1 MGILRHFDIAVYFL
15 STITIF
21 ESNCDL
27 LKHFSEAESND
38 TYHITQIMPPG
49 KYRVIIWDL
58 MIDHNTPFQTRS
70 GRSACHQD
78 ELFCFYSTE
87 PQKLLFYTDVIQFR
101 QNELDKCFSHF
112 YTVDTDDRGQFLLKK
127 NSLGAIITNYFYFYL
142 MPLKGSGAE
151 ELKKK
156 REERRAS
163 AAKAREARTA
173 KKERDNGDDVP
184 MPPPDAGNDPSTA
197 APVPE
202 IVEEPPAT
210 PALEFNFC
218 PPPAE
223 VTPPPATPGDN
234 AVEERLLELQRQLR
248 ERDDT
253 IDFLRL
259 QLRNREADIADLRS
273 QLPSTS
279 ASTSSQSEGRPAK
292 NVDELKRSAHENW
305 PINSSQFWTGT
316 GQDRR
321 AEMGWSGSTKDAKQP
336 DEPMRAEDALLILAL
351 VGTQKAYAKLK
362 RTLRVIDC
370 KFDVVPSLKKVVEIK
385 RQICAPLCYETVGT
399 GSGVGFWCADIEK
412 ALTFRLRSARDNL
425 KNISTDVL
433 LKISGDYGQGFTKIT
448 ISFGEAQRPNSPS
461 NNFIA
466 AVFPA
471 KDSWANLELYC
482 GSLWTQND
490 QLKSL
495 AGKSVKWFLGGD
507 VSFVWAVIGHCGS
520 AVTTFPSPV
529 CTCRR
534 DQLLDAE
541 ACCFRSVE
549 ETVLQAQQFA
559 MAIQRGETASKML
572 RATTKGI
579 VKPPLLPSIDSDRE
593 LERQTDCEP
602 VVQQFLRR
610 IGARREQFRKKDLT
624 GNSIRKILLHAAEMA
639 QPLLAREVGELE
651 DHMDNFKAFLHEQPE
666 MRLLLAHKPKAHL
679 LLVQFVPFARQHRF
693 LGLMDEQG
701 DEALHSVWR
710 RLEQFWKTMPDA
722 EQMRQQLENHFVS
735 NWLLDTG
742 KFEEM
747 QMLRMEEQSTGE
759 LEEDRMDE

>member
-1 MGILRHFDIAVYFL
+1 MARRKL
-15 STITIF
+15 
-21 ESNCDL
+21 L
-27 LKHFSEAESND
+27 LKLN
-38 TYHITQIMPPG
+38 G
-49 KYRVIIWDL
+49 K
-58 MIDHNTPFQTRS
+58 
-70 GRSACHQD
+70 
-78 ELFCFYSTE
+78 
-87 PQKLLFYTDVIQFR
+87 K
-101 QNELDKCFSHF
+101 
-112 YTVDTDDRGQFLLKK
+112 
-127 NSLGAIITNYFYFYL
+127 
-142 MPLKGSGAE
+142 GAE

-173 KKERDNGDDVP
+173 KKGEARHGDDVP

-223 VTPPPATPGDN
+223 VTPPPVTPGDN

-292 NVDELKRSAHENW
+292 NVDELKRSARRELADKFVAVLDRDRSRSASRNGLERLHQRREAA
-305 PINSSQFWTGT
+305 
-316 GQDRR
+316 RR
-321 AEMGWSGSTKDAKQP
+321 AHGGGR
-336 DEPMRAEDALLILAL
+336 RAADLGARRHTEGY
-351 VGTQKAYAKLK
+351 VKLK
-362 RTLRVIDC
+362 CTLRVIDC

-579 VKPPLLPSIDSDRE
+579 VKPPLLPSIDSDRVILAPFHVFQGLGNALVKE

-679 LLVQFVPFARQHRF
+679 LLVHFVPFARQHRF

-722 EQMRQQLENHFVS
+722 EQTRQQLENHFVS

-747 QMLRMEEQSTGE
+747 QMLQMEEQSTGE
-759 LEEDRMDE
+759 LEEDRMDEERDKDGFIDLIG

>member
-1 MGILRHFDIAVYFL
+1 MSTNFKIGIEKRE
-15 STITIF
+15 T
-21 ESNCDL
+21 
-27 LKHFSEAESND
+27 KRRKRKEARRSSGQRMNAA
-38 TYHITQIMPPG
+38 I
-49 KYRVIIWDL
+49 
-58 MIDHNTPFQTRS
+58 S
-70 GRSACHQD
+70 GR
-78 ELFCFYSTE
+78 
-87 PQKLLFYTDVIQFR
+87 KLPEALPPTDAG
-101 QNELDKCFSHF
+101 
-112 YTVDTDDRGQFLLKK
+112 DD
-127 NSLGAIITNYFYFYL
+127 
-142 MPLKGSGAE
+142 P
-151 ELKKK
+151 
-156 REERRAS
+156 S
-163 AAKAREARTA
+163 AAT
-173 KKERDNGDDVP
+173 
-184 MPPPDAGNDPSTA
+184 
-197 APVPE
+197 PVPE

-223 VTPPPATPGDN
+223 VTPPPTTPGEQP
-234 AVEERLLELQRQLR
+234 VEERLLELERQLR

-253 IDFLRL
+253 IGFLRL
-259 QLRNREADIADLRS
+259 QLRNREAVIADLRS

-279 ASTSSQSEGRPAK
+279 ASTSSQITPNRGRPAK
-292 NVDELKRSAHENW
+292 NVDELKRSARRELADKLVAVL
-305 PINSSQFWTGT
+305 
-316 GQDRR
+316 DRDR
-321 AEMGWSGSTKDAKQP
+321 SRSASRNGLERLHRKVRHRFQHFTPLKKDAKQS
-336 DEPMRAEDALLILAL
+336 DEPMGAEDALLILAL

-471 KDSWANLELYC
+471 KDSRANLELYC
-482 GSLWTQND
+482 GSLWTQID

-559 MAIQRGETASKML
+559 MAIQR
-572 RATTKGI
+572 
-579 VKPPLLPSIDSDRE
+579 
-593 LERQTDCEP
+593 
-602 VVQQFLRR
+602 
-610 IGARREQFRKKDLT
+610 
-624 GNSIRKILLHAAEMA
+624 
-639 QPLLAREVGELE
+639 
-651 DHMDNFKAFLHEQPE
+651 
-666 MRLLLAHKPKAHL
+666 
-679 LLVQFVPFARQHRF
+679 
-693 LGLMDEQG
+693 

-759 LEEDRMDE
+759 LEEDRMDEERDEDGFIDLIG

>member
-1 MGILRHFDIAVYFL
+1 MAKR
-15 STITIF
+15 
-21 ESNCDL
+21 
-27 LKHFSEAESND
+27 
-38 TYHITQIMPPG
+38 
-49 KYRVIIWDL
+49 
-58 MIDHNTPFQTRS
+58 
-70 GRSACHQD
+70 
-78 ELFCFYSTE
+78 
-87 PQKLLFYTDVIQFR
+87 KLLAKL
-101 QNELDKCFSHF
+101 N
-112 YTVDTDDRGQFLLKK
+112 GKK
-127 NSLGAIITNYFYFYL
+127 GVQEQ
-142 MPLKGSGAE
+142 KR
-151 ELKKK
+151 K

-163 AAKAREARTA
+163 AVNAINARWA
-173 KKERDNGDDVP
+173 KKNRDNEDDVAL
-184 MPPPDAGNDPSTA
+184 PPPDACDDPSTS

-202 IVEEPPAT
+202 NVEEPPAT

-223 VTPPPATPGDN
+223 VTPPPTTPGEQP
-234 AVEERLLELQRQLR
+234 VEDRLLELERQLR

-253 IDFLRL
+253 IGFLRL
-259 QLRNREADIADLRS
+259 QLRNREAVIADLRS

-279 ASTSSQSEGRPAK
+279 ASTSSQITPNRGRPAK
-292 NVDELKRSAHENW
+292 NVDELKRSARRELADKLVAVL
-305 PINSSQFWTGT
+305 
-316 GQDRR
+316 DRDR
-321 AEMGWSGSTKDAKQP
+321 SRSASRNGLERLHREVRHRFQHFTPLKKDAKQS
-336 DEPMRAEDALLILAL
+336 DEPMGAEDALLILAL

-385 RQICAPLCYETVGT
+385 RQICAPLRYETVGG

-412 ALTFRLRSARDNL
+412 ALTFRFHSARDNL
-425 KNISTDVL
+425 KNICSDVL

-471 KDSWANLELYC
+471 KDSRANLELYC
-482 GSLWTQND
+482 GSLWTQID

-534 DQLLDAE
+534 EQLINAE
-541 ACCFRSVE
+541 ACCFRSVD

-579 VKPPLLPSIDSDRE
+579 VKPPLLPSIDFDRVILAPFHVFQGLGNALVKE

-610 IGARREQFRKKDLT
+610 IGARREQFRKKNLT
-624 GNSIRKILLHAAEMA
+624 GNSIRKILLHAAEMVPLFETEWPKAICLTLTYLGKIQAFSKA

-679 LLVQFVPFARQHRF
+679 LLVHFVPFARQHRF

-710 RLEQFWKTMPDA
+710 RLEQFWKTMPDSD
-722 EQMRQQLENHFVS
+722 QMRQQLENHFVS

-759 LEEDRMDE
+759 LEEDRMDEERDEDGFIDLIG